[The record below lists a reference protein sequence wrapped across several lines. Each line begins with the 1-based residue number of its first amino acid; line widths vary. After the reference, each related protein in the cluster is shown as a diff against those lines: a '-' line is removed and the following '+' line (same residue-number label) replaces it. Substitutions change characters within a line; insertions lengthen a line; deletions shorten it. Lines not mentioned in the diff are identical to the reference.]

1 MADTGV
7 GRNDFEILESG
18 WTPAEEGVALDVA
31 LKFQFGV
38 EAKSVGIAEFV
49 DLDGVVDN
57 QLGGEEWID
66 ARGIAAHT
74 LDGFAHGGEID
85 DGGNA
90 GEILEQD
97 ARGHEGDFFLRGV
110 GSPASEGAN
119 VLGADEAA
127 IFAAQK
133 IFEENAEGER
143 ELGERVDAV
152 LFQLF
157 KAANFKGLRAPAR
170 LCSLSQRLP

>member
-74 LDGFAHGGEID
+74 LDGFAHGGGID

-90 GEILEQD
+90 GEIREQD
-97 ARGHEGDFFLRGV
+97 GRRDERGFVFRGV
-110 GSPASEGAN
+110 GGPTTEGRK
-119 VLGADEAA
+119 V
-127 IFAAQK
+127 
-133 IFEENAEGER
+133 
-143 ELGERVDAV
+143 
-152 LFQLF
+152 
-157 KAANFKGLRAPAR
+157 
-170 LCSLSQRLP
+170 